1 MKQQLQAYIQSL
13 FRGAALTIQNAE
25 LKEEIMQNTLE
36 HFDDL
41 LAEGKSEQEAYDL
54 AVSGIGD
61 VSQLIEREQTLDD
74 LMHAAPP
81 APQAPG
87 VCEML
92 DEDHAPEAEK
102 REPKRTQEAP
112 AADDAPK
119 MYGVVSKAASASMIS
134 ALWMLV
140 TVAYFLLSFR
150 TGAWHVTWI
159 IFIVGAS
166 INCMIS
172 AWLAAQKKG
181 FWASRGG
188 VQGAMWTLMTA
199 AYFLISFMTGAWHVT
214 WLVFL
219 IAVAFGAIINAVYDL
234 EKEK

>member
-1 MKQQLQAYIQSL
+1 
-13 FRGAALTIQNAE
+13 
-25 LKEEIMQNTLE
+25 MQNTLE

-54 AVSGIGD
+54 AVFGIGD
-61 VSQLIEREQTLDD
+61 VSQLIEREEHEQTMDE
-74 LMHAAPP
+74 MMQSVPGAPK
-81 APQAPG
+81 APG
-87 VCEML
+87 VNEMF
-92 DEDHAPEAEK
+92 DGSGEPETAEK
-102 REPKRTQEAP
+102 TEYAQEAQG
-112 AADDAPK
+112 AYVQSAPH
-119 MYGVVSKAASASMIS
+119 GGISKAASASMIS
-134 ALWMLV
+134 ALWMLM
-140 TVAYFLLSFR
+140 TVVYFLLSFR

-199 AYFLISFMTGAWHVT
+199 AYFLISFMTGAWHIT

-219 IAVAFGAIINAVYDL
+219 IAAAFSGVINAIYEL
-234 EKEK
+234 EKERQQ